1 MIPTAKITFPTAV
14 AMGGQGAKIEVGG
27 FDLTN
32 IVRRFSIAAEVGDL
46 LVLHLAI
53 PAALMME
60 FPVELKLHV
69 IPDEEVP
76 EETTP

>member
-1 MIPTAKITFPTAV
+1 MLPVAKITFPSAV
-14 AMGGQGAKIEVGG
+14 AKGGEGSKIEVGG

-32 IVRRFSIAAEVGDL
+32 IVRRFSITAEVGDL

-53 PAALMME
+53 PAALMVE
-60 FPVELKLHV
+60 FPVALKLHV
-69 IPDEEVP
+69 IPEEEVP